1 MSNFFGKIKKWVKN
15 FSKDVPVVGEVIS
28 FQDKAPYKERLK
40 HLSGRAAA
48 ANKIPGAPDVIG
60 LMKKSLDL
68 SGVSLDNLSEVDAR
82 ELYLACGGIADPRID
97 IELENKRSQ
106 LEYKRMELLSH
117 SPNENSE
124 EIKSLEDELE
134 KLVPTPTVFTIA
146 SQVRDFRQNTL
157 GFLG

>member
-68 SGVSLDNLSEVDAR
+68 SGVSLDNLSEVDR
-82 ELYLACGGIADPRID
+82 YWVRKQKVSTRVQKNG
-97 IELENKRSQ
+97 
-106 LEYKRMELLSH
+106 
-117 SPNENSE
+117 
-124 EIKSLEDELE
+124 
-134 KLVPTPTVFTIA
+134 A
-146 SQVRDFRQNTL
+146 SFALT
-157 GFLG
+157 